1 MGNRKQPG
9 RKVPRGTRAPS
20 DPPVLGEGQESLP
33 TRSGLDWALLG
44 FKVTLGLSLLVAAV
58 VTLAW
63 GVHRYAQT
71 TPRFAVVNLEVE
83 GTKRLARDDVLAAA
97 GVEKGQNLFA
107 LDIARA
113 ERAVVE
119 SPWISSARV
128 TRRLPGTVR
137 LQVVERDPRAILVMG
152 GKNYLVSADGTPFK
166 EIGRGDPHDFPL
178 ITGISAA
185 ELRRDR
191 RAEME
196 RLARTLALLR
206 QYEELPLGRS
216 HPVQEV
222 HLTDTGATSLLV
234 GNSVIALHLGATPYK
249 QKLLRAERVLSKA
262 ERAGGNPQVIFL
274 DNDAH
279 PERVVMRVQ

>member
-1 MGNRKQPG
+1 VGNRKQPNRRVAG
-9 RKVPRGTRAPS
+9 ATRAPA
-20 DPPVLGEGQESLP
+20 DPRVTGEAEPGPAPRSAREWTVLSLKVAF
-33 TRSGLDWALLG
+33 GLG
-44 FKVTLGLSLLVAAV
+44 LLVAAV

-71 TPRFAVVNLEVE
+71 TPRFAIVHLEVE
-83 GTKRLARDDVLAAA
+83 GTKRLAREDVLGAA
-97 GVEKGQNLFA
+97 GVQKGQNLFS
-107 LDIARA
+107 LDIPKA
-113 ERAVVE
+113 ERALVE
-119 SPWISSARV
+119 SPWISSAHI

-137 LQVVERDPRAILVMG
+137 LQVVERDPRAILVLH
-152 GKNYLVSADGTPFK
+152 GKNFLVSSDGTPFK
-166 EIGRGDPHDFPL
+166 ELGQGDPHDFPL
-178 ITGISAA
+178 ITGVSAA

-191 RAEME
+191 RAELE
-196 RLARTLALLR
+196 RLERTLALLR

-222 HLTDTGATSLLV
+222 HLTDSGSASLTV
-234 GNSVIALHLGATPYK
+234 GELGLALHLGAPPWK

-262 ERAGGNPQVIFL
+262 ERAGGTPQVVFL

>member
-1 MGNRKQPG
+1 MGNRKQPNKKV
-9 RKVPRGTRAPS
+9 RKATRAPS
-20 DPPVLGEGQESLP
+20 DPQVVGEGQEATESRTALQWTLLSL
-33 TRSGLDWALLG
+33 
-44 FKVTLGLSLLVAAV
+44 KVALGLSLLLGAV

-71 TPRFAVVNLEVE
+71 TPRFAIVNLEVE
-83 GTKRLARDDVLAAA
+83 GTKRLARDDVLATA
-97 GVEKGQNLFA
+97 GVRKGQNLFS
-107 LDIARA
+107 LDIPKA
-113 ERAVVE
+113 EKALVA
-119 SPWISSARV
+119 SPWISSAHV

-137 LQVVERDPRAILVMG
+137 LQVVERDPRAILVMD
-152 GKNYLVSADGTPFK
+152 GKTFLVSSDGTPFK
-166 EIGRGDPHDFPL
+166 ELGQGDPHDFPL
-178 ITGISAA
+178 ITGVSAA

-206 QYEELPLGRS
+206 QYEELPLGRT
-216 HPVQEV
+216 HPIQEV
-222 HLTDTGATSLLV
+222 HLTDSGAASLTV
-234 GNSVIALHLGATPYK
+234 GESGLALHLGAPPWK

-262 ERAGGNPQVIFL
+262 ERAGGTPQVVFL

>member
-1 MGNRKQPG
+1 M
-9 RKVPRGTRAPS
+9 A
-20 DPPVLGEGQESLP
+20 GEGGEAP
-33 TRSGLDWALLG
+33 RTRSALKWTLLG
-44 FKVTLGLSLLVAAV
+44 LKVSLGLTLLLAAV

-71 TPRFAVVNLEVE
+71 TPRFAIVNLEVE

-97 GVEKGQNLFA
+97 RVKIGQNLFL
-107 LDIARA
+107 LDIPGS
-113 ERAVVE
+113 ERALVE
-119 SPWISSARV
+119 SPWISSAHV

-137 LQVVERDPRAILVMG
+137 LQVVEHDPRAIIVMG
-152 GKNYLVSADGTPFK
+152 GKNFLVSSDGTPFK
-166 EIGRGDPHDFPL
+166 ELGQGDPHDFPL

-185 ELRRDR
+185 ELRRDK

-206 QYEELPLGRS
+206 QYEALPLGRS

-222 HLTDTGATSLLV
+222 HLTDSGSASLTVGGTGV
-234 GNSVIALHLGATPYK
+234 ALHLGAPPWR

-262 ERAGGNPQVIFL
+262 ERSGGNPQVVFL